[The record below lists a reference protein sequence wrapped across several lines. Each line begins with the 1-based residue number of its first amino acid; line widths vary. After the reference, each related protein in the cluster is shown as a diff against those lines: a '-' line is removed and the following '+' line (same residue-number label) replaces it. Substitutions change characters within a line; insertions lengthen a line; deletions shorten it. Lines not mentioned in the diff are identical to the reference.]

1 MTSLAQNMQAMRYL
15 ELISDYAAYL
25 GSKPDKK
32 NPDIEALVN
41 HPSMEKFKECSRANK
56 IT

>member
-1 MTSLAQNMQAMRYL
+1 MQAMRYL